1 MPWQQIKARITDTE
15 AEQMEQLFQSLG
27 AVSVSFLDA
36 EDEAVFQLEPGATP
50 LWQQT
55 LLSALFEQD
64 TPIDEILLILKS
76 ASRLTDEDLVVES
89 IEDQDWERAWMDEFK
104 PMRFGERLWICP
116 SWTPPPDESAV
127 NVRLDPGLAFGSGTH
142 PTTALCLEWLDGEP
156 VSGKTVI
163 DYGCGSGILA
173 IAAALLGAE
182 RIIGVDNDP
191 QAVTATENNR
201 QENGIDA
208 AVLTAHLPGEAHEPA
223 DIVIANI
230 LSGPL
235 VELEPILSSLTKP
248 NGKLVLSGLLD
259 EQSQAL
265 INAYAND
272 FDMEPP
278 VVRDGWAR
286 IVGTRRT

>member
-15 AEQMEQLFQSLG
+15 AEHMEQLFQSLG

-55 LLSALFEQD
+55 LLSALFEED
-64 TPIDEILLILKS
+64 TPIDEILLTLKS
-76 ASRLTDEDLVVES
+76 ASLLSDEDLVVET

-104 PMRFGERLWICP
+104 PMKFGERLWICP
-116 SWTPPPDESAV
+116 SWTSPPDESAV

-173 IAAALLGAE
+173 IAAALLGAK

-191 QAVTATENNR
+191 QAVTATESNR

-265 INAYAND
+265 INAYADD

-286 IVGTRRT
+286 IVGTRRA

>member
-142 PTTALCLEWLDGEP
+142 PTTALCLEWLDGEH

-201 QENGIDA
+201 HENGIDA

-272 FDMEPP
+272 FDMEAP

>member
-1 MPWQQIKARITDTE
+1 
-15 AEQMEQLFQSLG
+15 
-27 AVSVSFLDA
+27 
-36 EDEAVFQLEPGATP
+36 
-50 LWQQT
+50 
-55 LLSALFEQD
+55 LFEED
-64 TPIDEILLILKS
+64 TPIDEILLTLKS
-76 ASRLTDEDLVVES
+76 ASRLSDEDLVVET

-104 PMRFGERLWICP
+104 PMKFGERLWICP
-116 SWTPPPDESAV
+116 SWTSPPDESAV

-173 IAAALLGAE
+173 IAAALLGAK

-191 QAVTATENNR
+191 QAVTATESNR

-265 INAYAND
+265 INAYADD

-286 IVGTRRT
+286 IVGTRRA

>member
-201 QENGIDA
+201 QENGVDA